1 MLLAVHKLVVF
12 RNVWEPIY
20 KYHCVFCYPHI
31 ATEYRNWLLHYSV
44 PVLQGALPAHYF
56 LHYTMLVTA
65 IATLVSDQISQQ
77 KLQQADKLLEN
88 FVNWCQNFMVNLN
101 YFFIILLTQLL
112 RGIAHITNN
121 LHACFNLCL
130 IVFCFLRQGLCT
142 ESWLIIIFGFR
153 EYQNIRRLI

>member
-1 MLLAVHKLVVF
+1 MHAAYYGHILIQTMLLAVHKLVVF

-44 PVLQGALPAHYF
+44 PVLKGALPAHYF

-88 FVNWCQNFMVNLN
+88 FCKLMPELYGKFE
-101 YFFIILLTQLL
+101 LLFYNSFNIVIKGNCTHNQQL
-112 RGIAHITNN
+112 
-121 LHACFNLCL
+121 ACLF
-130 IVFCFLRQGLCT
+130 
-142 ESWLIIIFGFR
+142 
-153 EYQNIRRLI
+153 